1 MTRLSSCILD
11 MCDRIDNRNFISYF
25 FTEFINKGIV
35 LDFFY
40 CYTLIVCG
48 RSSKPC
54 KTVEQNVTML
64 SYIFCFPLF
73 QTFYRKCLLA
83 ANTHKAVTPS
93 LSLSS
98 NNSSE
103 NSSDVKEP
111 TINDCEKPWSFL
123 PVQVLPDLWRVVY
136 WSSQILSWLVS
147 LHVKLGWV

>member
-11 MCDRIDNRNFISYF
+11 MCDRIDTRNFHF
-25 FTEFINKGIV
+25 V
-35 LDFFY
+35 LFHRVYQQGYCFGFFFY

-64 SYIFCFPLF
+64 SSIFCFSLF

-83 ANTHKAVTPS
+83 ANAHKAVTPS

-98 NNSSE
+98 NTSSA
-103 NSSDVKEP
+103 NISDAKEAS
-111 TINDCEKPWSFL
+111 INDCEKPWSFL

-136 WSSQILSWLVS
+136 WSSQILSW
-147 LHVKLGWV
+147 